1 MKKENIEEV
10 RAFNKVYT
18 VFMGI
23 LNKSFLKSKYSL
35 VETRVMHAAYTKD
48 GIMPSEIVTM
58 LNIDKGYLSRI
69 ITSLEK
75 RKVIVKTKSESDGR
89 SVRLSITEFGKNE
102 FEKLNKAS
110 DIQVEGLLSQFND
123 VDCERLVKNMKEI
136 KAILEMKRE

>member
-10 RAFNKVYT
+10 RAFNRVYT

-23 LNKSFLKSKYSL
+23 LNKSFLKSRYSL
-35 VETRVMHAAYTKD
+35 VETRVMHATYTKD

-69 ITSLEK
+69 ITSLE
-75 RKVIVKTKSESDGR
+75 RRNVIAKSKSSSDGR
-89 SVRLSITEFGKNE
+89 SVRLSITEFGKKE

-110 DIQVEGLLSQFND
+110 DIQVEGLLSQFSD
-123 VDCERLVKNMKEI
+123 QDCEILVKNMSEI
-136 KAILEMKRE
+136 KAILERNKK

>member
-75 RKVIVKTKSESDGR
+75 RRVIVKTKSEVFATSLGE
-89 SVRLSITEFGKNE
+89 STTI
-102 FEKLNKAS
+102 AP
-110 DIQVEGLLSQFND
+110 
-123 VDCERLVKNMKEI
+123 
-136 KAILEMKRE
+136 

>member
-1 MKKENIEEV
+1 MKKQSIEEV
-10 RAFNKVYT
+10 RAFNRIYT

-48 GIMPSEIVTM
+48 GVMPSEIVTM

-75 RKVIVKTKSESDGR
+75 RKVIVKSKSSSDGR
-89 SVRLSITEFGKNE
+89 SVKLSITDFGKKE
-102 FEKLNKAS
+102 FEKLNQAS
-110 DIQVEGLLSQFND
+110 DIQVEGLLSQLNPK
-123 VDCERLVKNMKEI
+123 DCEQLVKNMSEI
-136 KAILEMKRE
+136 RAIIEKK

>member
-1 MKKENIEEV
+1 MLYFCSMKKENIEEV
-10 RAFNKVYT
+10 RAFNRVYT

-75 RKVIVKTKSESDGR
+75 RKVIVKAKSESDGR
-89 SVRLSITEFGKNE
+89 SVRLSITEFGKSE

-110 DIQVEGLLSQFND
+110 DIQVEGLLSQFNEED
-123 VDCERLVKNMKEI
+123 
-136 KAILEMKRE
+136 

>member
-10 RAFNKVYT
+10 RAFNRVYT

-23 LNKSFLKSKYSL
+23 LNKSFLKSRYSL

-69 ITSLEK
+69 ITSLE
-75 RKVIVKTKSESDGR
+75 RENVITKSKSSSDGR
-89 SVRLSITEFGKNE
+89 SVRLSITDFGKKE
-102 FEKLNKAS
+102 FEKLNNAS
-110 DIQVEGLLSQFND
+110 DIQVEGLLSQFSD
-123 VDCERLVKNMKEI
+123 QDCELLVKNMSEI
-136 KAILEMKRE
+136 KAILERNKK

>member
-1 MKKENIEEV
+1 MKKENIEDV
-10 RAFNKVYT
+10 RAFNRVYT

-75 RKVIVKTKSESDGR
+75 RKVIVKAKSDSDGR
-89 SVRLSITEFGKNE
+89 SIRLSITEFGKSE

-123 VDCERLVKNMKEI
+123 EDCDRLVKSMKEI
-136 KAILEMKRE
+136 KAILEKERE